1 LACAALMARRWMK
14 IDGLKHESPL
24 TPDAGLHSWFEVV
37 GDVRD
42 VDGHQI
48 TYGVHAFAVDDWYW
62 R

>member
-1 LACAALMARRWMK
+1 MK